1 MKSVTMRSPVTD
13 TTMLDSMFQAR
24 TRSLMDKLAAI
35 MELTGSLVRLAK
47 VILGTNIS
55 SYPGRTSDQVLF

>member
-24 TRSLMDKLAAI
+24 TRSLMAKQAAT
-35 MELTGSLVRLAK
+35 MELTGSQVRLAK

-55 SYPGRTSDQVLF
+55 SYQGRTSDQVLF